1 MTPFMAHGD
10 GTLHAKFGIY
20 GLGQGLYNH
29 SRGVVGFLVT
39 RKVLTHLR
47 GQGLVFRSSDVISR
61 DQKMSWLV

>member
-20 GLGQGLYNH
+20 GLGQGLDNH

-39 RKVLTHLR
+39 RKHILGGKGWCLGVQT
-47 GQGLVFRSSDVISR
+47 
-61 DQKMSWLV
+61 